1 MTKEQW
7 LDAATKKIRFAPD
20 RDTIRRELAAH
31 IEDLTDRYA
40 AAGAAPV
47 EAETQALREMGSAAD
62 IAAELGRIHRP
73 WWGWLW
79 MCSRYILLF
88 VAFYALLYSFPN
100 MSSRRIF
107 SDFRPP
113 EPVSYT
119 SETTFL
125 VDAVQGYAHNRSGH
139 YRVEVLEEFD
149 MTGRTR
155 WGSYRFTAP
164 VCWTETRN
172 WDAGT
177 QHWLVLYLHCATQG
191 KKLDMIRANPRVFFE
206 LDCDRMPFEGDKPCQ
221 YGLVYSSVMGRGTA
235 RIIEDVEEKKQ
246 AMSLLMKT
254 QTGRDFTFEDRLVSI
269 VAVVRIDVEEYT
281 AKHRPLP
288 EGMR

>member
-7 LDAATKKIRFAPD
+7 LDTATKKIRFAPD
-20 RDTIRRELAAH
+20 RAAVRRELAAH
-31 IEDLTDRYA
+31 IEDLTDHYA
-40 AAGAAPV
+40 AEGASPE
-47 EAETQALREMGSAAD
+47 EAEAEALREMGSAAD
-62 IAAELGRIHRP
+62 IAAELGRIHAP

-113 EPVSYT
+113 EPVSYS

-125 VDAVQGYAHNRSGH
+125 VDAVQGFANNPSGH
-139 YRVEVLEEFD
+139 YQVEVLEEFD
-149 MTGRTR
+149 MVGRAR

-164 VCWTETRN
+164 VCWMETRS

-177 QHWLVLYLHCATQG
+177 QHWLVLYLRCSTWKLWAPASTDVNMVVSADRSATDSDG
-191 KKLDMIRANPRVFFE
+191 NSYNYYSTSKLVGAGYSGNPGITWYRIEIKLPQPEAPDWVE
-206 LDCDRMPFEGDKPCQ
+206 IPLGLDDYTITVNLAKG
-221 YGLVYSSVMGRGTA
+221 V
-235 RIIEDVEEKKQ
+235 
-246 AMSLLMKT
+246 
-254 QTGRDFTFEDRLVSI
+254 VS
-269 VAVVRIDVEEYT
+269 
-281 AKHRPLP
+281 
-288 EGMR
+288 

>member
-7 LDAATKKIRFAPD
+7 LDAATQKIRFAPD
-20 RDTIRRELAAH
+20 RDTVRRELAAH

-40 AAGAAPV
+40 AAGAAPE
-47 EAETQALREMGSAAD
+47 EAEAQALREMGSAAD

-177 QHWLVLYLHCATQG
+177 QHWLVLYLHCSTWKLWAPASTEFDMVIDPHRSATDSDG
-191 KKLDMIRANPRVFFE
+191 NSYNYYSTSKLVGAGYSGNPGVTWYRIE
-206 LDCDRMPFEGDKPCQ
+206 IKLPQPEAPDWIEIPLGLGD
-221 YGLVYSSVMGRGTA
+221 YTITLNLVKGV
-235 RIIEDVEEKKQ
+235 
-246 AMSLLMKT
+246 
-254 QTGRDFTFEDRLVSI
+254 VS
-269 VAVVRIDVEEYT
+269 
-281 AKHRPLP
+281 
-288 EGMR
+288 